1 MPVLTAQ
8 SLTKIYGATKGTTPT
23 RALSGLSLEVKKGE
37 FVGVM
42 GPSGSGKTTLLN
54 YWPPF
59 TPISEAFRCGVYGR
73 VHGDKLALFR
83 RRQLGLCS
91 KTSTY

>member
-8 SLTKIYGATKGTTPT
+8 SLTKIYSSSEEATAT
-23 RALSGLSLEVKKGE
+23 RALSGLSLEVEAGE

-54 YWPPF
+54 ILATID
-59 TPISEAFRCGVYGR
+59 TPTSGSVEIGGVSP
-73 VHGDKLALFR
+73 VKLHGD
-83 RRQLGLCS
+83 Q
-91 KTSTY
+91 